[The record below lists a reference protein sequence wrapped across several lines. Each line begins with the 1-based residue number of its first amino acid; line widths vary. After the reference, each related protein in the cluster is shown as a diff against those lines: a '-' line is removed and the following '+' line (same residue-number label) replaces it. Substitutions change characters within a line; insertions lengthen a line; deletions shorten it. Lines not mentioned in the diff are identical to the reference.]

1 MKVPILNG
9 SRVNPSGQPNVQI
22 QNAQTPQAL
31 LGASPA
37 RALADFGE
45 IASGATALY
54 KQQWDE
60 ENQIR
65 VQDSVNKV
73 AQLEQSAELDQK
85 NGFRARRG
93 SDVVGF
99 KDEDGNDFINHYTN
113 TIRKGAK
120 EIEESLSNPIQR
132 KMFQQRIAG
141 RETAFNGRVQAYFLD
156 QNNDYKAQVAQTTLE
171 TNATSLA
178 MSYGDNATT
187 QQSLDGIA
195 SAVGTMG
202 KLKGWDMATTTNET
216 LKLGS
221 KAVLG
226 AIDKMQSDGKTT
238 DIPSYMQQFGKYLT
252 PADQDKVNELMQKN
266 AAQTVQ
272 GAILTAKD
280 SSDLT
285 SLDKIDKSLTSEDV
299 VASIG
304 LDRVNALRSQVITAK
319 NNVERSLQVQ
329 ADTRERTAKQAY
341 NNLLDQVQTGGTLS
355 SSVWDDARS
364 KFEGTTFAGKEKILL
379 FLEKDISDFSKL
391 PFPQQAERIRAMRT
405 TFVEKPTSNPK
416 ELQETLQTYERAFEA
431 RAKQA
436 KNDPLGMIAS
446 LEGKPQPALNFGA
459 LLVGD
464 GSGLT
469 NQLNAR
475 MTKLAAL
482 QQRDG
487 YIVAANPFYP
497 EEIATIKGVLANGDD
512 AIKLQVLSS
521 ITKSVKLG
529 DKYDNALLNG
539 ALNSIAGDNP
549 ALRLAG
555 FVQAK
560 NLQSSAGAN
569 VASLVLAGDR
579 VRKSKTITLPQDSIV
594 RQEFNTVVGDAIP
607 AGTQQHQDFLQLT
620 QFIYAGLSAREGK
633 TDQSND
639 SIDKDLLN
647 KAVSLATGGIG
658 EHAGRNLI
666 LPYGMDE
673 NVFANKLHGALAASA
688 GSAGLNV
695 DDINDSPLLPVLNAK
710 QGQYFISDGQGGA
723 VINPKTKRPLLVDI
737 NKVVGSPAQAP
748 RNLMLER
755 K

>member
-113 TIRKGAK
+113 TIRKEAK

-202 KLKGWDMATTTNET
+202 KLKGWDAATTTNET

-266 AAQTVQ
+266 RVDLAQGIILNAKQTNDRAAITTLSEQLNSEQATKSFSVAQINSLKSSVIAAENHFKQQDARIILQGEQAAKTLEDQIKFGRPLDASVFEKARSAAQGTPSATVV
-272 GAILTAKD
+272 GELEALYPEILKF
-280 SSDLT
+280 
-285 SLDKIDKSLTSEDV
+285 KNKP
-299 VASIG
+299 VAEQEAFITNLQIG
-304 LDRVNALRSQVITAK
+304 LNNASTDDAARDQRRYNMFKSTYNDSVKLANENPAAYLANKAGNTLQAIDTSNLTTPDGIAQMAEIATDRLATIRA
-319 NNVERSLQVQ
+319 ERKTDPSLPLNPFSPREIKGIKSKFAEMN
-329 ADTRERTAKQAY
+329 ADTKLNVLSQLARTAK
-341 NNLLDQVQTGGTLS
+341 
-355 SSVWDDARS
+355 
-364 KFEGTTFAGKEKILL
+364 
-379 FLEKDISDFSKL
+379 
-391 PFPQQAERIRAMRT
+391 
-405 TFVEKPTSNPK
+405 
-416 ELQETLQTYERAFEA
+416 
-431 RAKQA
+431 
-436 KNDPLGMIAS
+436 
-446 LEGKPQPALNFGA
+446 GA
-459 LLVGD
+459 NYGAIVG
-464 GSGLT
+464 
-469 NQLNAR
+469 A
-475 MTKLAAL
+475 
-482 QQRDG
+482 
-487 YIVAANPFYP
+487 
-497 EEIATIKGVLANGDD
+497 
-512 AIKLQVLSS
+512 
-521 ITKSVKLG
+521 
-529 DKYDNALLNG
+529 
-539 ALNSIAGDNP
+539 IAGDDRI
-549 ALRLAG
+549 LRIAG
-555 FVQAK
+555 IAQFR
-560 NLQSSAGAN
+560 NLRGTEGTE
-569 VASLVLAGDR
+569 VAQTLLKGQEVL
-579 VRKSKTITLPQDSIV
+579 KSKATILPSDNELLVNFNDYVGNAVTGQARQDAY
-594 RQEFNTVVGDAIP
+594 QAYK
-607 AGTQQHQDFLQLT
+607 ALH
-620 QFIYAGLSAREGK
+620 AGLAFDKGVNYKS
-633 TDQSND
+633 TDSSVDESLSNTA
-639 SIDKDLLN
+639 L
-647 KAVSLATGGIG
+647 SLATGGIYDQG
-658 EHAGRNLI
+658 KKQGYKNWKVSM
-666 LPYGMDE
+666 PYGWDDE
-673 NVFANKLHGALAASA
+673 KFEDALESKMPALANQGVALSV
-688 GSAGLNV
+688 LE
-695 DDINDSPLLPVLNAK
+695 DLPLLQVPGKEGQYYFLDGMRPVLNDK
-710 QGQYFISDGQGGA
+710 GMPIILG
-723 VINPKTKRPLLVDI
+723 VK
-737 NKVVGSPAQAP
+737 
-748 RNLMLER
+748 
-755 K
+755 